1 MYNTDVYFMPA
12 YTNREFVNFGLHK
25 ENDLYNYKFTTN
37 DRNLLLSGAISLFPK
52 NLYEYKV
59 SHDTI
64 LKGKKFV
71 SNEVI
76 DYKEFDENILN
87 TLLKTGIIKCNL
99 KPEFEN
105 LPKDELIKKAK
116 LYNMVGLSIKEVSE
130 QLDID
135 LAEIRTILGLK
146 GNATKK
152 QVKEEDLEKI
162 QELL

>member
-71 SNEVI
+71 EEYRLGGAGEGGVGATVV
-76 DYKEFDENILN
+76 
-87 TLLKTGIIKCNL
+87 TLK
-99 KPEFEN
+99 
-105 LPKDELIKKAK
+105 
-116 LYNMVGLSIKEVSE
+116 
-130 QLDID
+130 
-135 LAEIRTILGLK
+135 
-146 GNATKK
+146 
-152 QVKEEDLEKI
+152 
-162 QELL
+162 